1 MALVTQLAPMLKDL
15 LDPANFSKRRSNNI
29 KRLKTLIRAGIPA
42 SLRADLYPI
51 LAQVESYAGTC
62 QP

>member
-1 MALVTQLAPMLKDL
+1 MLKDL